1 VSLDDDLPPLV
12 GHQRM
17 RDDQRERTQLRR
29 DWRENE
35 YDIDD
40 GSPEAIEAMMQE
52 GAARRAKDPAR
63 WRDSSVVETVDTR
76 SFGRTDPAN
85 ADSWRDAS

>member
-1 VSLDDDLPPLV
+1 VSLEDGDIPPIV
-12 GHQRM
+12 GHR
-17 RDDQRERTQLRR
+17 RLRQN
-29 DWRENE
+29 WRENE
-35 YDIDD
+35 YPEDD

-85 ADSWRDAS
+85 ADSWRDPAA